1 MNKPILLFDGVC
13 NLCDTSVH
21 FIIDRNPK
29 KNLLFASL
37 QSDKGQEL
45 LNKFNL
51 STENFDSM
59 VLVVG
64 DKYYTKSSAALKVS
78 QSMSLPWSAL
88 SIFIIIPKIIRDSAY
103 SVIARNRY
111 KWFGKQELCR
121 VPTPELRERFL
132 G

>member
-1 MNKPILLFDGVC
+1 MNNPILLFDGVC

-29 KNLLFASL
+29 KNLRFASL

-78 QSMSLPWSAL
+78 QSMSLPWPLL
-88 SIFIIIPKIIRDSAY
+88 SIFIFIPKIIRDSAY
-103 SVIARNRY
+103 SLVARNRY
-111 KWFGKQELCR
+111 NWFGKQELCR